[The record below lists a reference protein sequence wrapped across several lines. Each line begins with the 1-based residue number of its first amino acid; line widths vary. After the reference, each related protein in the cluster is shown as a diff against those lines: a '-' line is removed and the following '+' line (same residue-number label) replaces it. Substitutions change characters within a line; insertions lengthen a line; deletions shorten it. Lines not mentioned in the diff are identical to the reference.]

1 MRSFGSMM
9 RVPLPVDEREIPR
22 IWRIS
27 AQMSTIVIIFG

>member
-1 MRSFGSMM
+1 MRSFGSML

-27 AQMSTIVIIFG
+27 AQKSILVMIFG